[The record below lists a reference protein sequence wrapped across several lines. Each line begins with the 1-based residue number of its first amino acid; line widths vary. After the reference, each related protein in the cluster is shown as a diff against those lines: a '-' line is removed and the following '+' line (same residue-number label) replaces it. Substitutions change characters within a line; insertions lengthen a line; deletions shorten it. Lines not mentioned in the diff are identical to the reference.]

1 MYFLRIF
8 FFGLYSQKITW
19 HRKLYINKILALMFN
34 RSDLIFRKFYSEK
47 KISALKKFIKSSEIV
62 EK

>member
-1 MYFLRIF
+1 
-8 FFGLYSQKITW
+8 
-19 HRKLYINKILALMFN
+19 MFN